1 MPKLRLMIVELDVNQ
16 NNLMNMGI
24 FVSRIEGKVN
34 IGGKTFNGVN
44 NVRIENGTITIDG
57 KSIEE
62 LNGDEPKVF
71 KVEIVG
77 NVQNIETE
85 DADVE
90 VKGNA
95 GSIVSKNGN
104 VTCGNVSG
112 NVDNKNGNVIC
123 GDVRGDVNTMNG
135 NIIRNDFM

>member
-1 MPKLRLMIVELDVNQ
+1 MIVELDININQ

-34 IGGKTFNGVN
+34 IGGKAFNGVN

-62 LNGDEPKVF
+62 FNGDEPKVF

-77 NVQNIETE
+77 NVEKIETE

-90 VKGNA
+90 VKGSA
-95 GSIVSKNGN
+95 CTIVSKNGN
-104 VTCGNVSG
+104 VTCGDVSG

-123 GDVRGDVNTMNG
+123 GDVRGDVNTKNG
-135 NIIRNDFM
+135 HIIRNNFM